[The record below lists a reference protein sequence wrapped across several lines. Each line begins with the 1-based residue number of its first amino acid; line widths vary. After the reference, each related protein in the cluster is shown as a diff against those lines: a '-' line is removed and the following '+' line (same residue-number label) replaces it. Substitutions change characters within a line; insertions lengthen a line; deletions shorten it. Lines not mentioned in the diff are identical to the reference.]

1 MADRLC
7 MGCMEV
13 YEDKYD
19 ICPYCGYKEGA
30 PAKEAIHLAPG
41 TVIGNKYIVGQSIG
55 NGGFGVTYIGWDA
68 VLNQKIAIKEYLP
81 SEFST
86 RAMGVSNVTIFTG
99 QKEEQ
104 FLSGV
109 NKFMD
114 EARRLAKFKGVS
126 GIVDIHDTFQANNT
140 AYIIMEYID
149 GETLKERLEREG
161 KIPYEEALK
170 IMKPVVEALK
180 EVHKEGILH
189 RDISPDNIMI
199 SKDGDVKIID
209 FGAAR
214 YATTGHSRSLSVL
227 VKPGY
232 APQEQYRS
240 RGDQGTWTD
249 VYACAATLYK
259 MITGV
264 TPEDSMER
272 ELKDTLVA
280 PSKLGVKIP
289 KNIEN
294 AILNAMNLQIEDRTQ
309 TAEDFENDLFSD
321 KDVKR
326 NKVHIRKMDIGK
338 WPLWVKIAS
347 GIGTAAVVTCI
358 VLLLTGVIRVSDMFH
373 GDSGNLSDGYVYA
386 PNIINTELDEAEK
399 KVSEAKLIMQITDKK
414 NDSVIP
420 ENLVLTQNI
429 PGGEVVKEKTV
440 MAIVVS
446 AGEQVTYMPDIEG
459 LEKDAVVDLLI
470 NMGWTQEDITIEDKE
485 SDVAPGYVAELA
497 VADGKTIACGD
508 EIAVGTKMVIYISTG
523 RKDYDSQK
531 QTTVPDVCSKSW
543 GDAMQ
548 TLASS
553 KLYIYKLAT
562 EYSDTVPK
570 GNIISQNP
578 TAKETT
584 TEGEKVGVVVSLG
597 KQEDAKI
604 HVPDVQYKSREQAIA
619 ILEAQGLKV
628 QIQDE
633 ESNTVQKDHV
643 IRQSVEAGTE
653 VAGGTTIV
661 IYISLGNSD
670 AVLQYEGTTDETTTE
685 KGSTTEK
692 KETTEKQD
700 TTEQKE
706 DSANKDGIPNV
717 VGLNIYAARDKLW
730 DCEQIDNMYGGNIV
744 VLNAYKPGVADGIV
758 FAQSPGSQFKTYITQ
773 HYSSEFAG
781 SYLNDDWSDCYVI
794 YVSDSQGWTYY
805 RYRDVVSYEETTSTS
820 NVPPEGFEYYK
831 SENSD
836 TYGDWSDWSEWG
848 VDPVAAS
855 DVCNVEE
862 DSSTGTILYRYQTRE
877 KTTTTTYY
885 FRKPIYGEWSSWSES
900 QYYPSDT
907 RQVEERYE
915 EHMIHPALGF
925 FA

>member
-19 ICPYCGYKEGA
+19 ICPYCGYKEGT
-30 PAKEAIHLAPG
+30 PAKEAVHLAPG
-41 TVIGNKYIVGQSIG
+41 TVIENKYIVGQSIG

-86 RAMGVSNVTIFTG
+86 RAMGVPDVTIFTG

-109 NKFMD
+109 NKFVD

-294 AILNAMNLQIEDRTQ
+294 AILNAMNLRIEDRTQ

-386 PNIINTELDEAEK
+386 PNIINTELDEAKK

-446 AGEQVTYMPDIEG
+446 AGEQVTYMPDI
-459 LEKDAVVDLLI
+459 
-470 NMGWTQEDITIEDKE
+470 
-485 SDVAPGYVAELA
+485 
-497 VADGKTIACGD
+497 
-508 EIAVGTKMVIYISTG
+508 
-523 RKDYDSQK
+523 
-531 QTTVPDVCSKSW
+531 
-543 GDAMQ
+543 
-548 TLASS
+548 
-553 KLYIYKLAT
+553 
-562 EYSDTVPK
+562 
-570 GNIISQNP
+570 
-578 TAKETT
+578 
-584 TEGEKVGVVVSLG
+584 
-597 KQEDAKI
+597 
-604 HVPDVQYKSREQAIA
+604 
-619 ILEAQGLKV
+619 
-628 QIQDE
+628 
-633 ESNTVQKDHV
+633 
-643 IRQSVEAGTE
+643 
-653 VAGGTTIV
+653 
-661 IYISLGNSD
+661 
-670 AVLQYEGTTDETTTE
+670 
-685 KGSTTEK
+685 
-692 KETTEKQD
+692 
-700 TTEQKE
+700 
-706 DSANKDGIPNV
+706 
-717 VGLNIYAARDKLW
+717 
-730 DCEQIDNMYGGNIV
+730 
-744 VLNAYKPGVADGIV
+744 
-758 FAQSPGSQFKTYITQ
+758 
-773 HYSSEFAG
+773 
-781 SYLNDDWSDCYVI
+781 
-794 YVSDSQGWTYY
+794 
-805 RYRDVVSYEETTSTS
+805 
-820 NVPPEGFEYYK
+820 
-831 SENSD
+831 
-836 TYGDWSDWSEWG
+836 
-848 VDPVAAS
+848 
-855 DVCNVEE
+855 
-862 DSSTGTILYRYQTRE
+862 
-877 KTTTTTYY
+877 
-885 FRKPIYGEWSSWSES
+885 
-900 QYYPSDT
+900 
-907 RQVEERYE
+907 
-915 EHMIHPALGF
+915 
-925 FA
+925 